1 MIERFLQIIKLMYLN
16 VGIIGTI
23 DYIPTIKDLK
33 FLRKFKS
40 DSTLTE
46 EDALKLGRELNK
58 NLAKRCKKT

>member
-1 MIERFLQIIKLMYLN
+1 MYLN